1 MPEKPPEGLSP
12 EELAEEQA
20 TDLPER
26 DALSVVT
33 LFPTPLQGAPAPP
46 EPPLTPEQLPPT

>member
-46 EPPLTPEQLPPT
+46 EAPLTPEQLPPT